1 MAVRKRKR
9 KNRYRGH
16 RTHGA
21 GNTKNRRGAGNRGGR
36 GKAGSH
42 KHKFNLYAGTFGT
55 ERPKLLP
62 QSITRA
68 INIDLVVQSLPKW
81 IAEKKAE
88 KTGEGIIID
97 GEKIG
102 FDKILGKTNV
112 LREKLI
118 IKNLKASKKA
128 SERIIAAGGRIEAE
142 EETAEE
148 NEGNEEE
155 GSAAEEAEK
164 EE

>member
-21 GNTKNRRGAGNRGGR
+21 GNNKNRRGAGNRGGR
-36 GKAGSH
+36 GRAGSH

-62 QSITRA
+62 KSVARA
-68 INIDLVVQSLPKW
+68 INIDLIVQSLPKW

-102 FDKILGKTNV
+102 FDKLLGKTNV

-128 SERIIAAGGRIEAE
+128 SERILAAGGRIESE
-142 EETAEE
+142 EETTEE
-148 NEGNEEE
+148 NEADEEE
-155 GSAAEEAEK
+155 SPDTGETEK